1 MEPVN
6 WSFALSSLFIR
17 FVGVF
22 IVLAVMQIG
31 IRLSSFIITR
41 FTPDQPP
48 AKGGK

>member
-1 MEPVN
+1 MEPIN
-6 WSFALSSLFIR
+6 WGFALSSLIIR

-22 IVLAVMQIG
+22 IVLAVLQIG

-41 FTPDQPP
+41 LSPDQPP